1 MLHPFPIPT
10 SLFASHR
17 IPTWKLEKEV
27 GLCAARGGGVMR
39 QMALGE
45 DRRAD
50 GRACGQVRP
59 ISSRAGLLPSTHG
72 SALFTRGETQ
82 TISVVTLGA
91 LRTPVIAPCLLQT
104 PCLNH
109 LAQPSGCCTTFSF
122 GVSYFACGGPRCS
135 VVAEVHVCL
144 PCAPRAF
151 YTTASSAG
159 DSMFSSPLLGNVSS

>member
-1 MLHPFPIPT
+1 MTQNHQQDSSIKQSTSPHESSNAESVHRPNGCAYKPCSIPFPFQRA
-10 SLFASHR
+10 SSHR
-17 IPTWKLEKEV
+17 IEFPHGSLKRRLA
-27 GLCAARGGGVMR
+27 CAQHVEARVMR

-122 GVSYFACGGPRCS
+122 WGELFCMWGP
-135 VVAEVHVCL
+135 
-144 PCAPRAF
+144 
-151 YTTASSAG
+151 
-159 DSMFSSPLLGNVSS
+159 